1 MRFWTKE
8 NGRMADIPFAPITI
22 GDRKIEVA
30 MEWVKGKSM
39 TARLKNGR
47 IQIRIPQHLG
57 KNAALPHA
65 DMLLGRLTKRILK
78 DPERY
83 LGRKIKRLVFK
94 GPGRLTLMGRPLEI
108 TIEESGRLHKRAKI
122 WGENGAIKVILP
134 KTGESEPDLEGWS
147 PSISR
152 FIIAKSIRELEGRVN
167 DINSNHYR
175 SRIGSVK
182 IKDIYSRWGSCKIP
196 ANDLVFNFK
205 LLFMPLGVLDYVIAH
220 ELAHTKVKNHGKR
233 FWETVKEASPDYAK
247 HRRWLRLESEKFL
260 EGQGF

>member
-1 MRFWTKE
+1 
-8 NGRMADIPFAPITI
+8 MADIPFAPITI

-122 WGENGAIKVILP
+122 WGIE
-134 KTGESEPDLEGWS
+134 
-147 PSISR
+147 
-152 FIIAKSIRELEGRVN
+152 
-167 DINSNHYR
+167 
-175 SRIGSVK
+175 IGSWAGAP
-182 IKDIYSRWGSCKIP
+182 DG
-196 ANDLVFNFK
+196 
-205 LLFMPLGVLDYVIAH
+205 PL
-220 ELAHTKVKNHGKR
+220 
-233 FWETVKEASPDYAK
+233 
-247 HRRWLRLESEKFL
+247 HRRTYILSRNYHQDCLDISKAGRNPAPFTGGRML
-260 EGQGF
+260 QLSVQK